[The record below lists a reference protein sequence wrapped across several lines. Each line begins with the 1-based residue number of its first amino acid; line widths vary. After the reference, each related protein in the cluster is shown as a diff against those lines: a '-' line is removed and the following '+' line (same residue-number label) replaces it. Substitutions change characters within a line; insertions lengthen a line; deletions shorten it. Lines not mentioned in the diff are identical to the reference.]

1 MQHEIPQRVQANYET
16 ERQHRDNPP
25 PAYED
30 HKLGSA
36 QPGRDLLDGEP
47 HGNAGVPTELI
58 VADVRPIDVVP
69 VEGIPAETQAND
81 FMTPETRPS
90 DARPHDVF
98 PAELR

>member
-1 MQHEIPQRVQANYET
+1 MQHKIELHEPANYET

-36 QPGRDLLDGEP
+36 QPDNDPFDAETGS
-47 HGNAGVPTELI
+47 NAGIPVERI
-58 VADVRPIDVVP
+58 AADVRPVAVVP

-81 FMTPETRPS
+81 FMTPETRPR
-90 DARPHDVF
+90 DARP
-98 PAELR
+98 